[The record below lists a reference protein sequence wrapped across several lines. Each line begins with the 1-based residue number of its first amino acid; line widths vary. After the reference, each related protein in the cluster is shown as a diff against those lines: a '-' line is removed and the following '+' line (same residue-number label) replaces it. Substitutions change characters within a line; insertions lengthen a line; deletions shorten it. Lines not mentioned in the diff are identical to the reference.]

1 MTESYFE
8 NIENVI
14 INEIML
20 ARKSIKIAVA
30 WFNLKTIL
38 DILTIKVRGGISVE
52 IILQD
57 DEINN
62 GGKYS
67 LNFRNYKNHGGLVIW
82 ARSENSTMHQKFCI
96 IDDET
101 VITGSFN
108 WTNRAEKRNDEDILV
123 HKNDNKI
130 AANYVGRFDEL
141 KTKYS
146 SSSAIISKRTEN
158 TKRESSRNSLP
169 AKSIIDAEDTYR
181 KSSINIIHS
190 NPNNNGE
197 IVGSVI
203 NEYVEPFSKN
213 YYYWKPR
220 PVSEGRIQ
228 PIPDSE
234 FIKKF
239 PCHNKNGQ
247 IKVCSGLDVR
257 YYHTDKF
264 YSRLEDIPDTFTACD
279 LISVSPFANKFIYL
293 SIKDPSIKTIAELRK
308 SSGSKRKTVNDNPDD
323 FEFSKYGVIY
333 REDPKC
339 RKIIKYKGFPIETII
354 EIVKWIYEDYKIPI
368 SANYYE
374 RLSGLIDYVDH
385 LDRCEK
391 ELFYSLFSIEN
402 YEVHFKDYYA
412 TYRSIDDFGG
422 NCLTRTINDI
432 YFQGYNA
439 YKHKI
444 EWQQHPELITLG
456 DYIKFLKHDVKYER

>member
-67 LNFRNYKNHGGLVIW
+67 LNFRNYKNHGGLLIW

-96 IDDET
+96 IDDKT

-130 AANYVGRFDEL
+130 AANSVGRFDEL

-146 SSSAIISKRTEN
+146 SVSPTSSKRAEN
-158 TKRESSRNSLP
+158 TKREISRKPLP
-169 AKSIIDAEDTYR
+169 TKTNLDIEGTYR
-181 KSSINIIHS
+181 ESSINIIHC
-190 NPNNNGE
+190 NPNNNNGE
-197 IVGSVI
+197 IVGSII
-203 NEYVEPFSKN
+203 NEYVEPSYNKISS
-213 YYYWKPR
+213 WKPKS
-220 PVSEGRIQ
+220 VNESRIQ
-228 PIPDSE
+228 PIPKDEHSKL
-234 FIKKF
+234 FY
-239 PCHNKNGQ
+239 CCDKNGNVHSVLG
-247 IKVCSGLDVR
+247 KDVWF
-257 YYHTDKF
+257 YHTDKF
-264 YSRLEDIPDTFTACD
+264 YSRLNDIPERLNACD
-279 LISVSPFANKFIYL
+279 LISVSRYANRY
-293 SIKDPSIKTIAELRK
+293 IKASMRDPSIKIIADLRNVGK
-308 SSGSKRKTVNDNPDD
+308 KNNVKYNPED

-333 REDPKC
+333 REDPKL
-339 RKIIKYKGFPIETII
+339 RKIGRYKGLPIETIM
-354 EIVKWIYEDYKIPI
+354 EIVKWIYEDYSTPI
-368 SANYYE
+368 SCSYYE
-374 RLSGLIDYVDH
+374 RLDWKLLRYIKH
-385 LDRCEK
+385 LTKEEQEK
-391 ELFYSLFSIEN
+391 FHSLF
-402 YEVHFKDYYA
+402 V
-412 TYRSIDDFGG
+412 
-422 NCLTRTINDI
+422 
-432 YFQGYNA
+432 
-439 YKHKI
+439 
-444 EWQQHPELITLG
+444 
-456 DYIKFLKHDVKYER
+456 